1 MITKKNSTIR
11 VEVLRHMIGE
21 RLRLLREETELTQ
34 QQIADGV
41 NSTQQKI
48 SNYEKDIVEPDCET
62 LIKLAN
68 FFNTTTDYILGRTNI
83 RYPAEMTTV
92 CHQNTPIADLPEE
105 AIIELKAFTEYLTHK
120 YKKPDKHKSS
130 HSSGKNMNES

>member
-1 MITKKNSTIR
+1 MK
-11 VEVLRHMIGE
+11 
-21 RLRLLREETELTQ
+21 
-34 QQIADGV
+34 ADF
-41 NSTQQKI
+41 SRPRIPQ
-48 SNYEKDIVEPDCET
+48 VEPDCET

-83 RYPAEMTTV
+83 RYPAEMTAV
-92 CHQNTPIADLPEE
+92 CHQNTSIADLPEE

-130 HSSGKNMNES
+130 HSPGKTCMKVEYITCAGN